1 MVPMTDTLVFL
12 WIMLSMILFVF
23 VAVFAWAAVGVA
35 KAFDSRQPQHAPKVR
50 KPRKPI
56 DTGRRDDEAP

>member
-12 WIMLSMILFVF
+12 GFMFVMILFVF
-23 VAVFAWAAVGVA
+23 VAVFAWAALAVA
-35 KAFDSRQPQHAPKVR
+35 KSFDSRFPQHAPKVR

-56 DTGRRDDEAP
+56 DTGRRDDEV